1 MSTPPMPPDP
11 PEPDQPD
18 EPDEPVTGPTEPM
31 SSGDP
36 LEAGPERPQQEP
48 PPPAAATAAAG
59 APRRLTRSSSDRILG
74 GVAGGL
80 GRYFD
85 IDPIIFRIG
94 FVVLTIAGGAGVLA
108 YLAAWLLVP
117 ADPVAG
123 EPPVGRNRVL
133 TWIGA
138 GILIV
143 AACVAL
149 GPGLFFAGPP
159 LFGLALL
166 ALLGVALWRAAENRG
181 EDGNYVLRR
190 AGLAVLLIVVSGV
203 GFVAVAVG
211 AAVGGGA
218 VIAGLVIA
226 IGVAL
231 CVAAFV
237 GGARWLVLPA
247 LIIAIPL
254 GFVAA
259 AGIDADGGVGD
270 RDYRPTS
277 LAELRDGYELGIGE
291 LRVDLREVDLPVGR
305 TPLELKMGIGSV
317 RVLVPEDVC
326 VASEMRVG
334 AGYARVFDRDSAGLD
349 VDWRQSPSER
359 AGAKRLVIDGHV
371 GVGELQIVHDTTE
384 LLDGFGPHSGF
395 DGDEFRGD
403 AFDPPNAPDAP
414 DAPEALD
421 RNSGCM
427 EVA

>member
-1 MSTPPMPPDP
+1 MSTPPDQ
-11 PEPDQPD
+11 PDQPP

-31 SSGDP
+31 TSGDP

-48 PPPAAATAAAG
+48 PPPTTTPAAAG
-59 APRRLTRSSSDRILG
+59 AQRRLTRSSSDRVLG

-94 FVVLTIAGGAGVLA
+94 FVVLTIAGGAGILA
-108 YLAAWLLVP
+108 YLAAWLFVP
-117 ADPVAG
+117 EDPIPG
-123 EPPVGRNRVL
+123 EAPVGRNKAL
-133 TWIGA
+133 TYAGA
-138 GILIV
+138 GVLII

-149 GPGLFFAGPP
+149 GPGLFFVGPP
-159 LFGLALL
+159 LFGFGLL

-181 EDGNYVLRR
+181 DDGNVVLRR
-190 AGLAVLLIVVSGV
+190 AGLAILLIVVSGV
-203 GFVAVAVG
+203 GFLAVGVG

-226 IGVAL
+226 TGVAL
-231 CVAAFV
+231 CVSAFI

-259 AGIDADGGVGD
+259 AGIDVDGGIGD

-277 LAELRDGYELGIGE
+277 LAEVRDGYSLGIGE
-291 LRVDLREVDLPVGR
+291 LRVDLREIDLPAGR
-305 TPLELKMGIGSV
+305 TPLELDMGIGSV

-326 VASEMRVG
+326 VASKLRVG

-349 VDWRQSPSER
+349 VDWRQSPTENP
-359 AGAKRLVIDGHV
+359 GAKRLVIDGNI
-371 GVGELQIVHDTTE
+371 GVGELQVVHNVTE
-384 LLDGFGPHSGF
+384 FNHNWENGHDRPPFDNGFDSDAFGP
-395 DGDEFRGD
+395 D
-403 AFDPPNAPDAP
+403 N
-414 DAPEALD
+414 ALD
-421 RNSGCM
+421 RNSGCT
-427 EVA
+427 ESA

>member
-1 MSTPPMPPDP
+1 MATPPTP
-11 PEPDQPD
+11 PDQPD
-18 EPDEPVTGPTEPM
+18 EPDQPDQPAEPDQPVTGPTESM
-31 SSGDP
+31 TSGDP

-59 APRRLTRSSSDRILG
+59 APRRLTRSSSDRVLG

-108 YLAAWLLVP
+108 YLAAWLVVP
-117 ADPVAG
+117 PDPVPG
-123 EPPVGRNRVL
+123 EPPVARNRVL

-138 GILIV
+138 GILII

-149 GPGLFFAGPP
+149 GDGLFFIGPP
-159 LFGLALL
+159 LFGFALL
-166 ALLGVALWRAAENRG
+166 ALLGVALWRAADNRG
-181 EDGNYVLRR
+181 EDGNLVLRR

-226 IGVAL
+226 IGAAL

-259 AGIDADGGVGD
+259 AGIDVDGGVGD
-270 RDYRPTS
+270 RDYRPTN

-291 LRVDLREVDLPVGR
+291 LRVDLRDVDLPAGR
-305 TPLELKMGIGSV
+305 TPLELNMGIGSV

-326 VASEMRVG
+326 VASDVRVG

-349 VDWRQSPSER
+349 VDWRQIPSER
-359 AGAKRLVIDGHV
+359 EGAKRLVIDGNI
-371 GVGELQIVHDTTE
+371 GVGELQVVHNATE
-384 LLDGFGPHSGF
+384 FHDGGHGPNRPFNDGFGAESFGT
-395 DGDEFRGD
+395 D
-403 AFDPPNAPDAP
+403 N
-414 DAPEALD
+414 ALD
-421 RNSGCM
+421 RNAGCM